1 MACRAGATVVAAVT
15 ALTTIAGC
23 GSSSPE
29 PSAATGTTVE
39 STTSARPTTTATTAT
54 AGRPTTTARP
64 AARSTTTTSAPEPTP
79 PTGPPI
85 VTYSAEIDVLAPQ
98 TDAAPVRVLI
108 PSIGADGLVAHVGVD
123 STGGLEVPD
132 NARTLV
138 WYQYGPSPGE
148 PGSAVIA
155 GHLDWKGV
163 RGTFNE
169 LAETP
174 VAETVTVVYD
184 DGSERAFT
192 VRSVELVDK
201 PAVSVNG
208 TFARDGESVLRL
220 VTCGGEFDRA
230 AHSYF
235 SNVVVTAVPG

>member
-29 PSAATGTTVE
+29 PAAAPTTAAP
-39 STTSARPTTTATTAT
+39 TTAPTTTAVPTTTAAPTTTERRTARPTTTE
-54 AGRPTTTARP
+54 
-64 AARSTTTTSAPEPTP
+64 AALESTL
-79 PTGPPI
+79 PTGPPV
-85 VTYSAEIDVLAPQ
+85 VTFSAEIDVLAPRAV
-98 TDAAPVRVLI
+98 AAPVRVQI
-108 PSIGADGLVAHVGVD
+108 PSIGADGLVAHVGVNEA
-123 STGGLEVPD
+123 GGLEVPD
-132 NARTLV
+132 SAKTLV
-138 WYQYGPSPGE
+138 WYRYGPSPGQ

-174 VAETVTVVYD
+174 VGETLTVAYD
-184 DGSERAFT
+184 DGSERTFT

-220 VTCGGEFDRA
+220 VTCGGEFDRS
-230 AHSYF
+230 AHSYY
-235 SNVVVTAVPG
+235 SNVIVTAVPA